1 MIKKHTPDDNN
12 GHHDLCSNYKHS
24 SDEELV
30 LLLAEGRQW
39 ALVAIYNRYWD
50 KLFLVAANL
59 LDSAEE
65 AEECVQ
71 NVFIGLWKRRENL
84 QLTHALSTYLSVAV
98 KYQSL
103 TAMARNQRRR
113 GQVSDEEWADAADV
127 VSPESEFLA
136 KELSQRIEASINRL
150 PSQCRLIFKMRREQD
165 MSVKMIAS
173 ELNLSENTIKM
184 HLKIANRKLRDDL
197 LAVLPVIITLF
208 GDNNP

>member
-1 MIKKHTPDDNN
+1 MIKKHTRDGNN
-12 GHHDLCSNYKHS
+12 RYHDLCSDYKHS

-30 LLLAEGRQW
+30 LLLAEGRQR

-59 LDSAEE
+59 LDNVEE

-113 GQVSDEEWADAADV
+113 GQLSDEERADAVDV

-136 KELSQRIEASINRL
+136 KELSQRIETGINGL
-150 PSQCRLIFKMRREQD
+150 PSQCQLVFRMSREKD
-165 MSVKMIAS
+165 MSVKAIAH

-184 HLKIANRKLRDDL
+184 HLKIANKKLRDQL
-197 LAVLPVIITLF
+197 LAVLPLLIALI
-208 GDNNP
+208 GDKNL